1 MILTHATS
9 VIVGQKTAWRR
20 VASCREWRDRR
31 RYWSGRDGRRRAHG
45 DVGKLFEQ
53 GPHTRAPA
61 WCCTGAQPR
70 AVVFPL
76 PIAILIL
83 LVPLMRIDVH
93 AMANVG
99 GRYAS
104 LDMPHA
110 EPDLSATLLANL
122 KAYVAGGVIEAWE
135 NV

>member
-1 MILTHATS
+1 MH
-9 VIVGQKTAWRR
+9 RR
-20 VASCREWRDRR
+20 GV
-31 RYWSGRDGRRRAHG
+31 
-45 DVGKLFEQ
+45 VL
-53 GPHTRAPA
+53 GPT
-61 WCCTGAQPR
+61 R

-83 LVPLMRIDVH
+83 LVPLMRIGVH

-122 KAYVAGGVIEAWE
+122 KAYVAADAPS
-135 NV
+135 

>member
-1 MILTHATS
+1 MY
-9 VIVGQKTAWRR
+9 RR
-20 VASCREWRDRR
+20 GV
-31 RYWSGRDGRRRAHG
+31 
-45 DVGKLFEQ
+45 VL
-53 GPHTRAPA
+53 GPT
-61 WCCTGAQPR
+61 R
-70 AVVFPL
+70 AVVFLL

-83 LVPLMRIDVH
+83 LVSLMRIGVH

-110 EPDLSATLLANL
+110 EPDLSATLLVNL
-122 KAYVAGGVIEAWE
+122 KAYVAGGVIEAWG

>member
-1 MILTHATS
+1 M
-9 VIVGQKTAWRR
+9 
-20 VASCREWRDRR
+20 
-31 RYWSGRDGRRRAHG
+31 SGIGT
-45 DVGKLFEQ
+45 VVL
-53 GPHTRAPA
+53 GPT
-61 WCCTGAQPR
+61 R

-83 LVPLMRIDVH
+83 LVPPMRIGVY

-122 KAYVAGGVIEAWE
+122 KAHVAAGVIEASG
-135 NV
+135 NVYRMDSRLELCSGADMNDMGRMQ